1 MTSAGDS
8 QVPLELAESI
18 ASAIDARKV
27 DLARQIAENTLSHF
41 KIGPKM
47 PIEVRQQIISDALE
61 AVKDQAE
68 ILHARAMRA
77 GYNARYCFEFAV
89 ESKR

>member
-1 MTSAGDS
+1 MTSPGDN

-27 DLARQIAENTLSHF
+27 DLALQIAENTLSHF
-41 KIGPKM
+41 KIGPAM
-47 PIEVRQQIISDALE
+47 PVEVRQQIISDALE
-61 AVKDQAE
+61 AVKDQTE
-68 ILHARAMRA
+68 ILQARAM
-77 GYNARYCFEFAV
+77 GLGCNVRYCFEFAV